1 MTITAA
7 LTLFAS
13 MVLLALLPG
22 PGILVVV
29 SRALSGGFRN
39 GLATSVGIVAGDF
52 VFIILSVFGLASLAQ
67 SMGDLFVWVRYA
79 GAAYL
84 IYLGLS
90 VLRSTQPLVSSN
102 VAETNQSPVSRS
114 KLGRYSL
121 DFMAGLLTTLS
132 NPKAIL
138 FYLSFF
144 PAFLDLSSVNIS
156 DLILILVITAFAVGG
171 TMVAYAYLSIKAR
184 HVIADN
190 NEGKW
195 LSRVSCALL
204 VGSGLFL
211 MIRSA

>member
-1 MTITAA
+1 
-7 LTLFAS
+7 
-13 MVLLALLPG
+13 
-22 PGILVVV
+22 
-29 SRALSGGFRN
+29 
-39 GLATSVGIVAGDF
+39 
-52 VFIILSVFGLASLAQ
+52 
-67 SMGDLFVWVRYA
+67 
-79 GAAYL
+79 
-84 IYLGLS
+84 
-90 VLRSTQPLVSSN
+90 
-102 VAETNQSPVSRS
+102 
-114 KLGRYSL
+114 
-121 DFMAGLLTTLS
+121 MAGLLTTLS

-190 NEGKW
+190 NQGKW

>member
-190 NEGKW
+190 NQGKW